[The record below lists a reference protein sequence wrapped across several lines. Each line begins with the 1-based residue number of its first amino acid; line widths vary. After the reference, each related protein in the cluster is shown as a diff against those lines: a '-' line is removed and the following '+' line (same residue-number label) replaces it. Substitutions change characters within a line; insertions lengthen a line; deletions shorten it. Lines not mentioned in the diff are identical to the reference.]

1 MTTLDHRRLCS
12 HDVVLV
18 PENCYVLVES
28 GGEMYFCNGR
38 CLCLWAVQFV
48 TKVERSEEDKAVAV
62 EMRTPHGTSRRFLHL
77 LDLAQWAAANALS
90 GVNNEW
96 MNNGEA
102 IS

>member
-48 TKVERSEEDKAVAV
+48 TKVGRSEEDKAVAV
-62 EMRTPHGTSRRFLHL
+62 EMRTPDGAKRQFQNLIE
-77 LDLAQWAAANALS
+77 LAQLSAANAL
-90 GVNNEW
+90 GGRGNEW
-96 MNNGEA
+96 MKNGQE
-102 IS
+102 IF

>member
-1 MTTLDHRRLCS
+1 MTTLNHRRLCS

-48 TKVERSEEDKAVAV
+48 TKVERSEEDKTIPV
-62 EMRTPHGTSRRFLHL
+62 EMTTPNGAKRRFQHL
-77 LDLAQWAAANALS
+77 LEMAQWAAANALK

-102 IS
+102 VS